1 MFTDDTAFYLAGS
14 KENMERT
21 MTMLHKFGAASGAKL
36 NLTKS
41 VAVWVLP
48 VEKDLSWGEAE
59 GSNGRKLSLASR
71 ILVVNQVILASIW
84 YLCSC
89 PDLSGK
95 VFKKIKT
102 ASKKP
107 LMGKK
112 LKGRCKS

>member
-1 MFTDDTAFYLAGS
+1 
-14 KENMERT
+14 
-21 MTMLHKFGAASGAKL
+21 
-36 NLTKS
+36 
-41 VAVWVLP
+41 VLP
-48 VEKDLSWGEAE
+48 VEKDWSWGEAE

-102 ASKKP
+102 ASKKL

-112 LKGRCKS
+112 LKGMCKS